1 LRCNCAVQTTTYSYY
16 PIILTQSGYQIYAA
30 LKIIAM
36 SKDRKTIKEK
46 KKEPTV
52 NLNKKVSSYQSDK
65 SSVSKADNAIG
76 KKSK

>member
-1 LRCNCAVQTTTYSYY
+1 
-16 PIILTQSGYQIYAA
+16 
-30 LKIIAM
+30 M

-46 KKEPTV
+46 KKEPTA

-65 SSVSKADNAIG
+65 SSTSQSDSSIG

>member
-1 LRCNCAVQTTTYSYY
+1 
-16 PIILTQSGYQIYAA
+16 
-30 LKIIAM
+30 M
-36 SKDRKTIKEK
+36 SKDRKTVKEK
-46 KKEPTV
+46 KKEPTA